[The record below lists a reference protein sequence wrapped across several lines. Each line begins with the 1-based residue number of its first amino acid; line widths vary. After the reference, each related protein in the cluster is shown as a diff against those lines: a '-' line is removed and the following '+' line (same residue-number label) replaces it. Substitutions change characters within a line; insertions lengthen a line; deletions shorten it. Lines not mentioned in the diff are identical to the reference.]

1 MKLIFGNSNISYDST
16 GTIFRDMLFLMVF
29 SLIVIIFILTFLINP
44 TNRPEEIPLR
54 TEILIE
60 LTWPSGSAHDV
71 DLWAMGPDNIPVGW
85 GLFAAGPSLNL
96 ERDDRG
102 KINDNSQLNYEW
114 ISIRNLEP
122 GEYVVNVH
130 LYGTYGDTLPVPVKV
145 KITGKGDIGEIFSG
159 EVMLENSKEEI
170 TAARFMIDNNK
181 ELIPDSVHNLYRSI
195 LSLR

>member
-1 MKLIFGNSNISYDST
+1 MIFENKSISYDST

-114 ISIRNLEP
+114 ISIRDLEP

-130 LYGTYGDTLPVPVKV
+130 LYGTYGDSLPVPVKV
-145 KITGKGDIGEIFSG
+145 KITGKGDLGEIFSG

-170 TAARFMIDNNK
+170 TVARFMIDNNK

>member
-1 MKLIFGNSNISYDST
+1 MIFENKSISYDST

-114 ISIRNLEP
+114 ISIRDLEP

-130 LYGTYGDTLPVPVKV
+130 LYGTYGDSLPVPVKV
-145 KITGKGDIGEIFSG
+145 KITGKGDLGEIFSG
-159 EVMLENSKEEI
+159 EVMLKNSKEEI
-170 TAARFMIDNNK
+170 TVARFMIDNNK

>member
-1 MKLIFGNSNISYDST
+1 VIFENKSISYDST

-114 ISIRNLEP
+114 ISIRDLEP

-130 LYGTYGDTLPVPVKV
+130 LYGTYGDSLPVPVKV
-145 KITGKGDIGEIFSG
+145 KITGKGDLGEIFSG

-170 TAARFMIDNNK
+170 TVARFMIDNNK